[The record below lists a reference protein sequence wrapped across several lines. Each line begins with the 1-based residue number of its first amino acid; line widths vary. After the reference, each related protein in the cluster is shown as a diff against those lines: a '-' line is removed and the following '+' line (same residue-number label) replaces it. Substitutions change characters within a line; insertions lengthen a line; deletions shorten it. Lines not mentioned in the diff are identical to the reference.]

1 MNDSDNYCVHL
12 FDFDFFSNRML
23 VYFQLNNIINYRLK
37 KFGISRKVKKVVF
50 SLHLY
55 KIAQIIHSIKLFGVE
70 LISMWID
77 YFKRIITKVMQR
89 FLWMTNRNWFR
100 EIPLKLE
107 IFENYGHSTIFKCW
121 KYDLKFI
128 LTYLW
133 NYVLDI

>member
-1 MNDSDNYCVHL
+1 M

-23 VYFQLNNIINYRLK
+23 GYFQLNNIINYRLK

-77 YFKRIITKVMQR
+77 YFKRIITKAE
-89 FLWMTNRNWFR
+89 RNGH
-100 EIPLKLE
+100 EKIPVDNKLE
-107 IFENYGHSTIFKCW
+107 LALEKS
-121 KYDLKFI
+121 L
-128 LTYLW
+128 
-133 NYVLDI
+133 